1 MPESEIDRP
10 HCLRAALDY
19 EKRGFSVILLHGIVD
34 GRCTCR
40 DANCGSPGKHPI
52 GRSWKGA
59 QTKRATAAELEK
71 AFSHYPYA
79 NVGIVTGAISGLVV
93 IDLDGSEG
101 MTSCTKVMAGQEPPK
116 VPTVKTG
123 GGCHLYGR
131 HPGTP
136 QKNFVKNHPG
146 LDGRADGGYVV
157 APPSLHASGRAYEW
171 TRPLSDEL
179 PELPPELLGLFSR
192 SEGTPKRTTKTRSA
206 PDGVEE
212 TLEAPQPQRR
222 VSKEVRKYVD
232 KALGKECAKV
242 SAAIIGNQEHTLCA
256 AALKIGSYVGAGLL
270 EFDATRNALVAAGLQ
285 MANDPQRSPWTRA
298 EILAKVDAKL
308 RVGMASPKWGRDPRG
323 EEDDK
328 SPPLDV
334 FGDTALAGSP
344 LFPTDALPY
353 ALGDFVAERSERL
366 GVGPEMIGMPAL
378 AACAAALD
386 DANVVQVLRN
396 DQQYLENARLW
407 VAIVEQ
413 PGGKKTPAIKAATGP
428 IHDIEIAWRDEDAPK
443 FDRYKVQKH
452 FYEHQLKSRK
462 PQDQLNVAFTPEP
475 QKPPHRRLIVSDV
488 TTEQLAHILTE
499 NPAGVIAIYDELTQL
514 LGSFDAYRGGKG
526 TGRDRALW
534 LELYNGGRRTVDRV
548 TTGHL
553 EVPNWG
559 ASMVGGIQPDR
570 LRGLISNLSDDGL
583 LQRFI
588 PVFGSGPTM
597 GIDRR
602 ADEDADRVYRRV
614 LKTITGWREQEPI
627 RVTLSAEAH
636 DVRERVMKQ
645 VQAILNLPETPGP
658 LKNHLNKWEGLF
670 ARILLTMH
678 AIEFASFGFKM
689 SDEINDVTA
698 SASKGSCW

>member
-1 MPESEIDRP
+1 MPDAVAELVGQRDSARGSPRCIN
-10 HCLRAALDY
+10 AALDY
-19 EKRGFSVILLHGIVD
+19 QQRGFSVIPLHGIVD
-34 GRCTCR
+34 GRCTCGDPDCDR
-40 DANCGSPGKHPI
+40 PGKHPI
-52 GRSWKGA
+52 GRWKSA
-59 QTKRATAAELEK
+59 QTKRATEAELEA
-71 AFSHYPYA
+71 AFTRNPDA
-79 NVGIVTGAISGLVV
+79 NVGIITGTISGLVV
-93 IDLDGSEG
+93 VDLDGSEG
-101 MTSCTKVMAGQEPPK
+101 MTSCAKVMAGQGRPK

-123 GGCHLYGR
+123 GGYHLYGR

-136 QKNFVKNHPG
+136 LKNFVKNHPG

-157 APPSLHASGRAYEW
+157 APPSLHASGKVYDW
-171 TRPLSDEL
+171 KRPLTDEL
-179 PELPPELLGLFSR
+179 PELPPELLALFSR
-192 SEGTPKRTTKTRSA
+192 SEENPNDATKKQS
-206 PDGVEE
+206 VSEVSEE
-212 TLEAPQPQRR
+212 MLEVQLPQRR
-222 VSKEVRKYVD
+222 VPPEIRKYVD
-232 KALGKECAKV
+232 KALADECV
-242 SAAIIGNQEHTLCA
+242 EISAATIGNQEHTLCA

-270 EFDATRNALVAAGLQ
+270 EFDATRNALVAAALQ
-285 MANDPQRSPWTRA
+285 MMNDPQRSPWTRA
-298 EILAKVDAKL
+298 EILKKIDAKL
-308 RVGMASPKWGRDPRG
+308 RAGMDTPKWGPDPRG

-353 ALGDFVAERSERL
+353 ALGDFVADRSERL

-386 DANVVQVLRN
+386 DGNVVQVLRN
-396 DQQYLENARLW
+396 DQQYLEDARLW

-428 IHDIEIAWRDEDAPK
+428 LHDIEIAWRDEDAPK
-443 FDRYKVQKH
+443 FDRYKLQKH

-602 ADEDADRVYRRV
+602 ADEDADRAY
-614 LKTITGWREQEPI
+614 
-627 RVTLSAEAH
+627 
-636 DVRERVMKQ
+636 
-645 VQAILNLPETPGP
+645 
-658 LKNHLNKWEGLF
+658 
-670 ARILLTMH
+670 
-678 AIEFASFGFKM
+678 
-689 SDEINDVTA
+689 
-698 SASKGSCW
+698 